1 MGILTDQKGQA
12 GGGIMMGIMGAVMG
26 AIILAAMLPVLNSV
40 IATIAGGNMSA
51 FSNSATILMLLGMT
65 GLIVVIMYI
74 YGIIQGFMN
83 PQSSQG
89 GF

>member
-1 MGILTDQKGQA
+1 MGILSEQKGQ
-12 GGGIMMGIMGAVMG
+12 GGGFMMGIMSAVMG
-26 AIILAAMLPVLNSV
+26 AIILAAMLPALNSV
-40 IATIAGGNMSA
+40 VTTIVAGNMSA

-65 GLIVVIMYI
+65 GLIVVIMFI

>member
-1 MGILTDQKGQA
+1 MGILTEQKGQ
-12 GGGIMMGIMGAVMG
+12 GTGFIMGIMGAVMG
-26 AIILAAMLPVLNSV
+26 AIMLSAMLPVLQAV
-40 IATIAGGNMSA
+40 IATVAGGNMSA
-51 FSNSATILMLLGMT
+51 FSNQATILMLLGMT

-74 YGIIQGFMN
+74 YTIIQGFMN

>member
-1 MGILTDQKGQA
+1 MSILTDQKGQ
-12 GGGIMMGIMGAVMG
+12 GGGIMYGIMGAVMG

-40 IATIAGGNMSA
+40 ISTVIAGNMSA
-51 FSNSATILMLLGMT
+51 FSNSATIIMLLGMT

-83 PQSSQG
+83 PQGQMG
-89 GF
+89 GL